1 MDKMERKAFHALL
14 LSLAVIAGAVTITT
28 DAYAQT
34 NTERL
39 ITVVDNTNEANSLLS
54 SILDAVTSGFANVLE
69 MLGVIDADLEA
80 IHGDLEDI
88 HGDLSAV
95 DTDLAAIH
103 GDLETIHSDIDALSS
118 NLAGV
123 GQAASALSE
132 VSQSLSTVTQ
142 GVQTNAASINALD
155 AKLDMIAASVGV
167 VSNTT
172 TSIQEAVETD
182 SATTATPTGN
192 MLHSDDTEQAITVAD
207 FAGTVTKHP
216 TDNVYEASNTFS
228 CTGDVFIDSMSISNP
243 STILQSTAADGA
255 TAKSTITVEGF
266 FLYETTD
273 TNPASDAQTNVV
285 LTKTRDFDNRFLSA
299 GAGLVIKGSTDQST
313 SATALGSRSGA
324 DTAATQRTE
333 NLLVYSNGTAGQP
346 NVVSY
351 YFNIQEYV
359 ALQSN
364 KATIGPGDNQ
374 IGANSG
380 QNATKSDL
388 GTVELYTVTVNW
400 FAPSSDTTCSIS
412 SATGSAP
419 GLDNS
424 ATRLVSLTVDE
435 EADEPGALKPF
446 VEAKLDCNG
455 EDTEI
460 TSISIGAGGFL
471 TQYVELTLTAGSESA
486 KVMFD
491 GDESDA
497 EKSELPFRF
506 SGSDLTITGK
516 GINDL
521 LLTISYDTVAKN
533 TCS

>member
-54 SILDAVTSGFANVLE
+54 DILDAVTSGFANVLE
-69 MLGVIDADLEA
+69 MLGVIDTDLEA

-95 DTDLAAIH
+95 DADLQDIH
-103 GDLETIHSDIDALSS
+103 GDLTTIHSDIDALSS

-216 TDNVYEASNTFS
+216 TDHVYETSNTFS
-228 CTGDVFIDSMSISNP
+228 CTGDVFIDTMSVSTVNSVLESNAD
-243 STILQSTAADGA
+243 TAGA

-266 FLYETTD
+266 FLYE
-273 TNPASDAQTNVV
+273 ATNVGV
-285 LTKTRDFDNRFLSA
+285 SPTIDHVEIIKTRDFDNRFLRA
-299 GAGLVIKGSTDQST
+299 GDGIAIKGSTDQSRALGQSDSLVQPPADRVSGDFDLLNYNGT
-313 SATALGSRSGA
+313 EPAATA
-324 DTAATQRTE
+324 
-333 NLLVYSNGTAGQP
+333 
-346 NVVSY
+346 Y
-351 YFNIQEYV
+351 YFSIQDYV
-359 ALQSN
+359 GLKTN
-364 KATIGPGDNQ
+364 KATIGPTFTQD
-374 IGANSG
+374 GANASA
-380 QNATKSDL
+380 NATKTQL
-388 GTVELYTVTVNW
+388 GTVELYTITVNW

-424 ATRLVSLTVDE
+424 ATRLVSLTVDDD
-435 EADEPGALKPF
+435 ADEPGALKPF
-446 VEAKLDCNG
+446 DEAKLDCNG